1 MMRTYQ
7 EQRNV
12 VIELQEKIAAVRHKL
27 ENPRRTL
34 AQYYQL
40 MNEMENFSCE
50 YNRELRVMWGYDE
63 YQGKFKEAGVKQ

>member
-1 MMRTYQ
+1 MRTYQ

-27 ENPRRTL
+27 DNPRRTL
-34 AQYYQL
+34 EQYYPL
-40 MNEMENFSCE
+40 MNEMEKLSGE

-63 YQGKFKEAGVKQ
+63 YQGKFKEGGVKQ